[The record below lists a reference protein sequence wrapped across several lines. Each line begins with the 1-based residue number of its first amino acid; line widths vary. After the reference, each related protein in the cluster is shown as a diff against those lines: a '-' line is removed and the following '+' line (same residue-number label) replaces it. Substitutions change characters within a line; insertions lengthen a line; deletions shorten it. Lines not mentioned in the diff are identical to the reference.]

1 LAEGQAPW
9 AGIIACADS
18 RAPASW
24 IFDVTP
30 GQLFV
35 VRSAGKTAFEDDMA
49 SMEYAMANPGV
60 SLSWRWATGAGA
72 LSPLLWGASP

>member
-1 LAEGQAPW
+1 MAEGQAPW

-35 VRSAGKTAFEDDMA
+35 VRSAGK
-49 SMEYAMANPGV
+49 
-60 SLSWRWATGAGA
+60 
-72 LSPLLWGASP
+72 